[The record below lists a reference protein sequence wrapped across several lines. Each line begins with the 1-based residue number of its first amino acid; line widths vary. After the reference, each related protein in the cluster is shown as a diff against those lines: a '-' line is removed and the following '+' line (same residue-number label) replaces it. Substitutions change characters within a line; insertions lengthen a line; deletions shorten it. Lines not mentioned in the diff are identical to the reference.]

1 MRSAKKNLV
10 TQLFVIWDVMEH
22 AFIVEHLGKELNSFT
37 YHDFNSKE
45 KARQTAKSVAFDEA
59 MRLQEDF
66 NVKVYY
72 INRTK

>member
-1 MRSAKKNLV
+1 MKSAKKNLI
-10 TQLFVIWDVMEH
+10 TQLFVIWDVTEL

-37 YHDFNSKE
+37 YYDFNSKE
-45 KARQTAKSVAFDEA
+45 KARQIAKSVAFDEA

-66 NVKVYY
+66 NVKVHF